1 MSDATR
7 EQAQFRRSKTP
18 IIAKYADDHSQLMSA
33 IAGRGFDKMPGYAFD
48 LENKIEF
55 AAKMSISELNYK
67 ILADSIERELKQAGV
82 SYDLSYKSAL
92 ISWELEKQ
100 ALMSAW
106 EAELAGIKQDEAEA
120 EEVLNLLAIE
130 VQKRVITFTAA
141 KTALELSMEAYRKT
155 LAGLDG
161 DVAPYEVQL
170 ANAKLLTAQKKL
182 ELIPILETILSKEQE
197 LLSIEQ
203 SKAGAFTDYMAAE
216 SALSTKK
223 GTLTPFI
230 NQLATKSETLA
241 TKIVADQ
248 IPTEQAIADEKTLQ
262 AAAIVAKSGHQIK
275 ELEAD
280 IETETKR
287 IELMEA
293 KRTLEE
299 TKFGYEQDLVSHEMQ
314 LTADHQQAVL
324 ADSEESIAS
333 ERTAH
338 TNILDGKKTV
348 ETIKNTTKL
357 TSVNTVTQAEKDTSR
372 DITNYQ
378 ISEVEGVASA
388 NAAAKITAAL
398 THLIA

>member
-1 MSDATR
+1 MSDILR
-7 EQAQFRRSKTP
+7 EQAQFRRAKTP
-18 IIAKYADDHSQLMSA
+18 IIAKYADDHEQLMSA

-67 ILADSIERELKQAGV
+67 ILADSIERELKQTGID
-82 SYDLSYKSAL
+82 YDLSYKYAL
-92 ISWELEKQ
+92 IAWELEKQ
-100 ALMSAW
+100 VFMNAW
-106 EAELAGIKQDEAEA
+106 AAELSGIKHGEAVY
-120 EEVLNLLAIE
+120 EEDLNLLGIE
-130 VQKRVITFTAA
+130 VQKRVIVFTEA
-141 KTALELSMEAYRKT
+141 KVAIELSMEAYKKT

-161 DVAPYEVQL
+161 DVAPYETQL

-182 ELIPILETILSKEQE
+182 DLIPILETILSKEQE

-203 SKAGAFTDYMAAE
+203 SKAGAFTNYMTAE

-241 TKIVADQ
+241 TKIATDQ
-248 IPTEQAIADEKTLQ
+248 IPTEQAIADEKALQ
-262 AAAIVAKSGHQIK
+262 AAAIVAKSWHQID

-293 KRTLEE
+293 KRNLEE
-299 TKFGYEQDLVSHEMQ
+299 TKFGYEQDLVSHEIQ
-314 LTADHQQAVL
+314 LTSDHQQAVL
-324 ADSEESIAS
+324 ADSEQAIAS
-333 ERTAH
+333 ERSAH
-338 TNILDGKKTV
+338 TNIIDGKKTV

-357 TSVNTVTQAEKDTSR
+357 TSVNTMTQAEKDASR
-372 DITNYQ
+372 DITNHQ
-378 ISEVEGVASA
+378 ISEVEGVANA
-388 NAAAKITAAL
+388 NAAAKLTAAL
-398 THLIA
+398 THLIS

>member
-1 MSDATR
+1 MSDILR
-7 EQAQFRRSKTP
+7 EQAQFRRAKTP
-18 IIAKYADDHSQLMSA
+18 IIAKYADDHEQLMSA

-67 ILADSIERELKQAGV
+67 ILADSIERELKQTGID
-82 SYDLSYKSAL
+82 YDLSYKYAL
-92 ISWELEKQ
+92 IAWELEKQ
-100 ALMSAW
+100 VFMNAW
-106 EAELAGIKQDEAEA
+106 AAELSGIKHGEAVY
-120 EEVLNLLAIE
+120 EEDLNLLGIE
-130 VQKRVITFTAA
+130 VQKRVIVFTEA
-141 KTALELSMEAYRKT
+141 KVAIELSMEAYKKT

-161 DVAPYEVQL
+161 DVAPYETQL

-182 ELIPILETILSKEQE
+182 DLIPILETILSKEQE

-203 SKAGAFTDYMAAE
+203 SKAGAFTNYMTAE

-241 TKIVADQ
+241 TKIATDQ
-248 IPTEQAIADEKTLQ
+248 IPTEQAIADEKALQ
-262 AAAIVAKSGHQIK
+262 AAEIVAKSWHQID

-299 TKFGYEQDLVSHEMQ
+299 TQFGYEQDIVSHEIQ

-324 ADSEESIAS
+324 ADSEQAIAS
-333 ERTAH
+333 ERSAH
-338 TNILDGKKTV
+338 TNIIDGKKTV

-357 TSVNTVTQAEKDTSR
+357 TSVNTMTQAEKDASR
-372 DITNYQ
+372 DITNHQ
-378 ISEVEGVASA
+378 ISEVEGVANA
-388 NAAAKITAAL
+388 NAAAKLTAAL
-398 THLIA
+398 THLIS

>member
-1 MSDATR
+1 MTDTIR
-7 EQAQFRRSKTP
+7 EAAQFRRSKTP
-18 IIAKYADDHSQLMSA
+18 IIAKYQDDHEQLMSA
-33 IAGRGFDKMPGYAFD
+33 IAGRGFTKTPGYSYD

-55 AAKMSISELNYK
+55 AAKMGISGINYK
-67 ILADSIERELKQAGV
+67 ILADSVERELKQTGIT
-82 SYDLSYKSAL
+82 YDLSYKTAL
-92 ISWELEKQ
+92 IAWEVEKQ
-100 ALMSAW
+100 SLMSAW
-106 EAELAGIKQDEAEA
+106 EAELAGIKQDESAA
-120 EEVLNLLAIE
+120 EEALSLLAIE
-130 VQKRVITFTAA
+130 VQKRVIVFTEA
-141 KTALELSMEAYRKT
+141 KTAIELAMEAYKKT

-203 SKAGAFTDYMAAE
+203 SKAGAFTNYMTAE

-241 TKIVADQ
+241 TKIATDQ
-248 IPTEQAIADEKTLQ
+248 IPTEQAIADEKALQ
-262 AAAIVAKSGHQIK
+262 AAAIVAKSWHQID

-293 KRTLEE
+293 KRNLEE
-299 TKFGYEQDLVSHEMQ
+299 TKFGYEQDLVSHEIQ
-314 LTADHQQAVL
+314 LTSDHQQAVL
-324 ADSEESIAS
+324 ADSEQAIAS
-333 ERTAH
+333 ERSAH
-338 TNILDGKKTV
+338 TNIIDGKKTV

-357 TSVNTVTQAEKDTSR
+357 TSVNTMTQAEKDASR
-372 DITNYQ
+372 DITNHQ
-378 ISEVEGVASA
+378 ISEVEGVANA
-388 NAAAKITAAL
+388 NAAAKLTAAL
-398 THLIA
+398 THLIS